1 VGSSGGHLAQ
11 LLPLRALYGPDDRA
25 WVTFRTPDAV
35 GALEGERKVVWAFF
49 PTTRNIPN
57 LLRNAVQ
64 AVRVLRSWRPDVV
77 VTTGAAVAF
86 PYFILSRIIGAR
98 TVYIEVYDRV
108 DSATLTTRLCGP
120 FTDLMAVQW
129 PEQQTLFRQ
138 SVVIGPLL

>member
-1 VGSSGGHLAQ
+1 
-11 LLPLRALYGPDDRA
+11 
-25 WVTFRTPDAV
+25 V